1 MSFLSSFAAREWVR
15 TKPKK
20 SKACTTKNSEGIG
33 KTPRVSLYRTRDDGD
48 DEESD
53 ALQKTQSQ
61 PAPSPRAR
69 GRKAEPSSNSSPGF
83 RFGKYT
89 PCPLLSLLT
98 SALTRS
104 HLFCAVTLPDS
115 ESDAQSPRRDTNR
128 MWYRDDDH
136 NDLRMR
142 HSNRIAATGLPLSRV
157 QLLQKIEI
165 KESSLKAAL
174 AHNEVVEKKNKD
186 LHEQLSTILRSLE
199 CDRKRSV
206 ALASHLLSSCYS
218 HSLKIYCH
226 SYILSGCRDGAGY
239 SATAHGKKL

>member
-20 SKACTTKNSEGIG
+20 SKACAAKNSDGNG
-33 KTPRVSLYRTRDDGD
+33 KTPGVSLHSTRDHG

-61 PAPSPRAR
+61 PATSPRGR
-69 GRKAEPSSNSSPGF
+69 GRLAEPSSNSSP
-83 RFGKYT
+83 RGKLT
-89 PCPLLSLLT
+89 ASQVASSRDPILS
-98 SALTRS
+98 SD
-104 HLFCAVTLPDS
+104 VTLPDS

-128 MWYRDDDH
+128 MWSLLQQARDDDH

-157 QLLQKIEI
+157 QLLQQIEI

-174 AHNEVVEKKNKD
+174 AHIEVVEKKEMCCSEFCSC
-186 LHEQLSTILRSLE
+186 LYLRILYIFFLACEQGAQFCRGRNLVEIQVPFASTHQPSRQKNVHT
-199 CDRKRSV
+199 CP
-206 ALASHLLSSCYS
+206 
-218 HSLKIYCH
+218 
-226 SYILSGCRDGAGY
+226 
-239 SATAHGKKL
+239 